1 VERRPPSGT
10 TGRARWLG
18 VLLAAL
24 VLVPAVVA
32 GAAVD
37 ETSMVSRT
45 TAGDPA
51 DGPSGPGVVASAD
64 GRYVVF
70 ESTADNLSDADNDA
84 FVNIFLRDREAGTT
98 ELVSRATG
106 AVGAGADADSTSPAI
121 SPEGRYV
128 AFESRATN
136 LGDPDGD
143 LDVFLRDLETDTT
156 TVVSAGADG
165 NSGDP
170 SLSGGADFV
179 AFESDANSLS
189 DQDND
194 AVINVFRYDRTAGTT
209 SLVSRPAVGTAAADG
224 NSSDPSISS
233 NGQRVAFSSDAD
245 NLFNDDR
252 DVFTNVYVA
261 EPRFRS
267 LTHISRTA
275 TSGSEDHPANGRSIE
290 PALSADG
297 AHVAF
302 VSTATNLAGGVGLP
316 QVFLRGLSSRD
327 TRLVS
332 RGDGTLG
339 AMAETTAGA
348 PSISGDGR
356 LVSFVTAA
364 ANLGEPG
371 LLQNDESAI
380 AGSDAFV
387 RDMAWEDTILMSR
400 QSGPGGA
407 PLAADTHAAAL
418 APGGS
423 LLALVSGPDVLAREL
438 AWRDPPVAEPLPEGP
453 GHGGHGEDGGHGGDG
468 GHTDAGGHG
477 ADHGSAAGDGAGH
490 GHGAG
495 GAHFSLK
502 LGGLAADR
510 MLGTPLHDKLCGGAG
525 NDVIVLGGGPDVG
538 YGGPCGPVEPPTVTK
553 ASWWR
558 DLRASW
564 RHAGDKD
571 AAPKTGPGA
580 NDNDRISGRG
590 GDDALFGGPGSDR
603 LVGGSG
609 ADFLSGGSG
618 HDRLVGGPGRDRIE
632 AGGGSDSINSADGRR
647 ELVDCGFGRD
657 TVKADRRDVLSGC
670 ERVKIVRR
678 KAKKDLPELLPEC
691 PGGGHACHE
700 DGGTVVLS
708 GARRGG

>member
-1 VERRPPSGT
+1 MERRPRRGAT
-10 TGRARWLG
+10 HRARWLG

-24 VLVPAVVA
+24 VLVPAVA

-37 ETSMVSRT
+37 DTSVISLT

-51 DGPSGPGVVASAD
+51 DAASGPGVVVSAD

-70 ESTADNLSDADNDA
+70 ESTADNLSAEDDDS
-84 FVNIFLRDREAGTT
+84 FVNIYVRDREAGTT
-98 ELVSRATG
+98 RLVSRATG
-106 AVGAGADADSTSPAI
+106 VNGAGADADSTNPAI

-156 TVVSAGADG
+156 TLASVGAVGD
-165 NSGDP
+165 SGDP
-170 SLSGGADFV
+170 SLSSEAAFVVFESGAD
-179 AFESDANSLS
+179 NLS

-194 AVINVFRYDRTAGTT
+194 AVTNVFRYDRAAGTT
-209 SLVSRPAVGTAAADG
+209 ALVSRPMTGTAPADG
-224 NSSDPSISS
+224 NSYDPSISS

-252 DVFTNVYVA
+252 DVFTNVFVA
-261 EPRFRS
+261 EPRFR
-267 LTHISRTA
+267 LLIHASRTA
-275 TSGSEDHPANGRSIE
+275 TSGSEDHPANGRSTE
-290 PALSADG
+290 PALSSDG

-316 QVFLRGLSSRD
+316 QVFLRGLSSRN

-339 AMAETTAGA
+339 GMAETAAGA

-371 LLQNDESAI
+371 LLRSDESGI

-387 RDMAWEDTILMSR
+387 RDMAWDNTILMSR
-400 QSGPGGA
+400 QSGLGGA
-407 PLAADTHAAAL
+407 PLEADTHAAAL

-423 LLALVSGPDVLAREL
+423 LLALVSGPMVLAREL
-438 AWRDPPVAEPLPEGP
+438 AWRDPPVVEPLPEGP
-453 GHGGHGEDGGHGGDG
+453 GHGEHGGDG

-477 ADHGSAAGDGAGH
+477 ADHGTASGSAGH
-490 GHGAG
+490 GAHGAG

-502 LGGLAADR
+502 IGGLAADR
-510 MLGTPLHDKLCGGAG
+510 MFGTPLHDKLCGGAG
-525 NDVIVLGGGPDVG
+525 DDMIVLSGGPDVG
-538 YGGPCGPVEPPTVTK
+538 YGGACGALSPPETD
-553 ASWWR
+553 ARSWWR
-558 DLRASW
+558 TSFDE
-564 RHAGDKD
+564 G
-571 AAPKTGPGA
+571 AAPRGA
-580 NDNDRISGRG
+580 DGNDTLKGRT
-590 GDDALFGGPGSDR
+590 GDDALYGGSGKDA

-609 ADFLSGGSG
+609 NDYLAAGGG
-618 HDRLVGGPGRDRIE
+618 NDRVVGGPGRNRID
-632 AGGGSDSINSADGRR
+632 AGSGRDSVNAANGLRDMV
-647 ELVDCGFGRD
+647 ECGFGRD
-657 TVKADRRDVLSGC
+657 TVKADPRDVLSGC
-670 ERVKIVRR
+670 ERVTIVRR
-678 KAKKDLPELLPEC
+678 RAKKDLPELLPEC
-691 PGGGHACHE
+691 PGGGHECH
-700 DGGTVVLS
+700 DGQTIVLS
-708 GARRGG
+708 RVAPLWPVR